1 MVKLNFIPFNQRGLF
16 RRTLMKKIFQKLG
29 VFIIVLAL
37 AFSMS
42 GCFLFV
48 EDTPERE
55 GSLPNSQT
63 ASQTVNFNTQG
74 ASRQLLSRVDAV
86 ALVER
91 SVVAIQMQN
100 GSSTSFGSGVIVD
113 IDDEQNPRGEN
124 EFYILTCHHVIDGMG
139 NITVYVP
146 DKNAR
151 NYTDEDYDD
160 KFAFKGVIENKIN
173 AGAITLVGGDKK
185 ADVAVLKLDVTGT
198 DVSASDIVEAKTP
211 VDGYVVRRGEDVF
224 AIGNPSGKLPM
235 NVSAGIV
242 SYLDRETLINSVG
255 YMRLTQIDVQINHG
269 SSGGGLFNMYGELV
283 GITNAGSETYD
294 GINYAIPLVLSGED
308 NGFIN
313 IAKQL
318 IGSKTA
324 ENYGYVSGRWS
335 IGITTNQMS
344 STNGSSYVKITVVA
358 PNSNAALAG
367 LLPNDIISKVTYTV
381 GSKTYTEDISTT
393 SELSAV
399 VYELQKYFS
408 VGGSFTFTVE
418 RPTQGYIPEVKE
430 ITINLTVENIFCDT
444 GASVE

>member
-146 DKNAR
+146 DKNSR
-151 NYTDEDYDD
+151 NYTDEDYDE

-294 GINYAIPLVLSGED
+294 GINYAIPLVHSGED

-344 STNGSSYVKITVVA
+344 STNGASYVKITVVA

>member
-1 MVKLNFIPFNQRGLF
+1 
-16 RRTLMKKIFQKLG
+16 MKKIFQKLG

-37 AFSMS
+37 ALSMS
-42 GCFLFV
+42 GCFLFI
-48 EDTPERE
+48 EDEPERE
-55 GSLPNSQT
+55 GALPNSQT

-74 ASRQLLSRVDAV
+74 VSRQLLSIIDAV
-86 ALVER
+86 AMVER
-91 SVVAIQMQN
+91 SVVAVKMQN

-113 IDDEQNPRGEN
+113 IDDEQNPRNAN
-124 EFYILTCHHVIDGMG
+124 EFYILTCHHVVDGMG

-151 NYTDEDYDD
+151 NYTDEDYDEN
-160 KFAFKGVIENKIN
+160 FIFNGVIENKIN
-173 AGAITLVGGDKK
+173 TGAITLVGGDKK
-185 ADVAVLKLDVTGT
+185 SDVAVLKLDVTGT
-198 DVSASDIVEAKTP
+198 NVSASDIVEAKTP

-235 NVSAGIV
+235 TVSAGIV

-294 GINYAIPLVLSGED
+294 GINYAISLVLSGED

-324 ENYGYVSGRWS
+324 DNYGYVSGRWS

-444 GASVE
+444 GANVE

>member
-1 MVKLNFIPFNQRGLF
+1 MFSVSACGMFAPTDPSGGSNGGGGNGAGGGQQTPQTNF
-16 RRTLMKKIFQKLG
+16 T
-29 VFIIVLAL
+29 
-37 AFSMS
+37 
-42 GCFLFV
+42 V
-48 EDTPERE
+48 E
-55 GSLPNSQT
+55 
-63 ASQTVNFNTQG
+63 FNTQE
-74 ASRQLLSRVDAV
+74 QRVNDRLAAINKV
-86 ALVER
+86 KRAN
-91 SVVAIQMQN
+91 VAITVKAQE
-100 GSSTSFGSGVIVD
+100 GEYWGSGTIIDVD
-113 IDDEQNPRGEN
+113 VKDESGNILERTN
-124 EFYILTCHHVIDGMG
+124 EFYILTCAHVIDAQGE
-139 NITVYVP
+139 ITVYVP

-151 NYTDEDYDD
+151 NYTDEDYDEN
-160 KFAFKGVIENKIN
+160 FIFNGVIENKIN
-173 AGAITLVGGDKK
+173 TGAITLVGGDKK
-185 ADVAVLKLDVTGT
+185 SDVAVLKLDVTGT
-198 DVSASDIVEAKTP
+198 NVSASDIVEAKTP

-235 NVSAGIV
+235 TVSAGIV

-324 ENYGYVSGRWS
+324 DNYGYVSGRWS